1 MLTATELRR
10 MVKAHNKLMDMVI
23 PPKTNRDGIIKL
35 IEKNGFKV
43 DHDKKKIV
51 PSIQMKR
58 KPTVK
63 LPPAPP
69 KKTEE
74 EKKAAKDKRSKR
86 EQDRDQVGYDR
97 VVLRKGEHKMPDGSV
112 MKDKDMPKKELKEI
126 KLKGGGTLKPYVKPV
141 KKAPAPKPVVKKA
154 PAPAPAPA
162 PKKLT
167 QLEMI
172 EGKKQMPTK
181 AQIEKVVSEMDKIIA
196 TYKMTNLKKVLKKD
210 GIGAVI
216 NLVGKLAGLQKKV
229 LEETRPIIKMIPK
242 KNSDIPKD
250 ISTPVAILTARATTI
265 VNINKMINGKFYNS
279 LTDKEADEF
288 KEYFSN

>member
-74 EKKAAKDKRSKR
+74 EKKAAKDKR
-86 EQDRDQVGYDR
+86 
-97 VVLRKGEHKMPDGSV
+97 
-112 MKDKDMPKKELKEI
+112 
-126 KLKGGGTLKPYVKPV
+126 
-141 KKAPAPKPVVKKA
+141 
-154 PAPAPAPA
+154 
-162 PKKLT
+162 
-167 QLEMI
+167 
-172 EGKKQMPTK
+172 
-181 AQIEKVVSEMDKIIA
+181 IIR
-196 TYKMTNLKKVLKKD
+196 TCLKK
-210 GIGAVI
+210 
-216 NLVGKLAGLQKKV
+216 
-229 LEETRPIIKMIPK
+229 
-242 KNSDIPKD
+242 S
-250 ISTPVAILTARATTI
+250 
-265 VNINKMINGKFYNS
+265 
-279 LTDKEADEF
+279 
-288 KEYFSN
+288 